1 MIVDRDQVTELR
13 RRQQNGKDA
22 DSKLLLQSL
31 SQAQIKAE
39 HVTGDP
45 DWDTFL
51 SYIQS
56 AVENHEAEIAELK
69 TMLESPHMVAP
80 DDIMRLKIAII
91 SCRAR
96 LSAWDAVISLPRD
109 IKEHGEKARSLLD
122 RMEDETEG

>member
-1 MIVDRDQVTELR
+1 MIVDRDRATELR
-13 RRQQNGKDA
+13 RRQQNGEAA
-22 DSKLLLQSL
+22 DSRVLLQSL

-45 DWDTFL
+45 NWDTFL
-51 SYIQS
+51 SYIQA
-56 AVENHEAEIAELK
+56 AVESHEAELEELK

-96 LSAWDAVISLPRD
+96 LSAWGAVIALPRD
-109 IKEHGEKARSLLD
+109 IREHGEKARALLD
-122 RMEDETEG
+122 RIDEEE

>member
-1 MIVDRDQVTELR
+1 MIVERDQVTELR

>member
-1 MIVDRDQVTELR
+1 
-13 RRQQNGKDA
+13 
-22 DSKLLLQSL
+22 
-31 SQAQIKAE
+31 
-39 HVTGDP
+39 
-45 DWDTFL
+45 
-51 SYIQS
+51 
-56 AVENHEAEIAELK
+56 
-69 TMLESPHMVAP
+69 MLESPHMVAP

>member
-1 MIVDRDQVTELR
+1 MIVERDQVTELR
-13 RRQQNGKDA
+13 RKQQNGKDA
-22 DSKLLLQSL
+22 DSRLLLQSL